1 MDAERSPEL
10 EFSALTTE
18 ADPRFE
24 AFYSIYAASIP
35 VREQK
40 PRAQVAALVA
50 SPRYKVWLAE
60 ARTHADA
67 AAQVLGL
74 SVVYV
79 PPAEDFCLLEY
90 LAVDSAHRARAIGGR
105 LFLHSAEQVLPGRPG
120 VPMLVEVD
128 AEGPADPEQELR
140 RRRQR
145 FYRRLGC
152 RRVRDCAYV
161 LPLPGQGAPP
171 PMDLWVHL
179 AEPQPI
185 LRRETLAG
193 WLRGIYRHVYQ
204 CPPDDPRITEMLQP
218 VPDPI
223 RLE

>member
-10 EFSALTTE
+10 AFSAITTE
-18 ADPRFE
+18 TDPRFE

-40 PRAQVAALVA
+40 PRAQIEALVA

-60 ARTHADA
+60 AHTQDDA
-67 AAQVLGL
+67 PAQVLGL
-74 SVVYV
+74 AVVYT

-105 LFLHSAEQVLPGRPG
+105 LFVHSAEQALAGRPG
-120 VPMLVEVD
+120 VPLIVEVD
-128 AEGPADPEQELR
+128 AEGPVDPEQELR

-145 FYRRLGC
+145 FYQRLGC
-152 RRVRDCAYV
+152 RRVLDCSYV

-171 PMDLWVHL
+171 RMDLWVYL
-179 AEPQPI
+179 AEPSPV
-185 LRRETLAG
+185 LRREALG
-193 WLRGIYRHVYQ
+193 RWLRGIYQHVYQ
-204 CPPDDPRITEMLQP
+204 RPPDDPRVAEMLRP

-223 RLE
+223 RLR

>member
-1 MDAERSPEL
+1 MEAEPSPEL
-10 EFSALTTE
+10 TFSAITTA

-24 AFYSIYAASIP
+24 PFYSIYAASIP

-40 PRAQVAALVA
+40 PRAQLAALVA

-60 ARTHADA
+60 ARPRNDA
-67 AAQVLGL
+67 PAQVLGL
-74 SVVYV
+74 AVVYT
-79 PPAEDFCLLEY
+79 PPAADFCLLEY
-90 LAVDSAHRARAIGGR
+90 LAVDRAHRARAIGGR
-105 LFLHSAEQVLPGRPG
+105 LFVHSAEQALAGRPG
-120 VPMLVEVD
+120 VPLIVEVD

-145 FYRRLGC
+145 FYQRLGC
-152 RRVRDCAYV
+152 RRVLDCSYV

-179 AEPQPI
+179 AEPAPM
-185 LRRETLAG
+185 LRREKLAG
-193 WLRGIYRHVYQ
+193 WLRGIYQHVYQ
-204 CPPDDPRITEMLQP
+204 CAADDPRIAEMLRP

-223 RLE
+223 RLQ